1 VKFFSVANARQFGF
15 RARLSTTLQFMRLAD
30 HVNLNFNNK
39 MSSASASFDRGLKK
53 RRDSKTFF
61 SERGIRLLLV
71 FM

>member
-1 VKFFSVANARQFGF
+1 VKLFSVANARQFGF
-15 RARLSTTLQFMRLAD
+15 RARHSTTLQCLRLAG

-39 MSSASASFDRGLKK
+39 MSTAAASFDRGLKK
-53 RRDSKTFF
+53 RRDSETFF